1 MGKDV
6 LVTIKATRRDPWNDS
21 EIIELTSPGTFYRKN
36 DCYYILYKETELSG
50 LDDVSTTLKVE
61 GSSVTLIRN
70 GSINMRQ
77 VFEQGQTHRS
87 LYQNTLGCMEMAVK
101 PWNIEVDLTDFGGS
115 IKLEYELELDGAA
128 LGVNSLEIA
137 VKEKKL

>member
-1 MGKDV
+1 MGKEV
-6 LVTIKATRRDPWNDS
+6 LVTIKATRRDLGDEN
-21 EIIELTSPGTFYRKN
+21 EIIELISQGIFYRKK

-50 LDDVSTTLKVE
+50 LADASTTLKVE
-61 GSSVTLIRN
+61 GNTVTLIRN

-87 LYQNTLGCMEMAVK
+87 LYQNTLGCMEMVVR
-101 PWNIEVDLTDFGGS
+101 PWNVEVDLTDFGGS

-128 LGVNSLEIA
+128 VGVNSLEIA
-137 VKEKKL
+137 VKEV